1 MWDYSRLYSSKSI
14 KEKIVKKTILITSGA
29 KRFGRAIA
37 EAILKDNWSIALHYN
52 SSKIEAEE
60 TAHFLTEKG
69 GEIYLYQADF
79 LDIEK
84 TEKLIES
91 VAKDRV
97 NWCGLI
103 NNAGLFSYDTGD
115 NYSFKNL
122 DKHMRVNFSAP
133 ALLTKGLYKN
143 IRKVNAKNYDSNI
156 AINILDGKI
165 FGLNPDYYSYTLSKL
180 SSYGLVKMAAL
191 SYAPFLRVN
200 GVAPGITLPA
210 KGQTLEQFKKAHKK
224 NILEK
229 SSTIKEVIAA
239 VKFLINSP
247 SVTGHVSLL
256 DGGAHLSPPKRDVA
270 IEL

>member
-1 MWDYSRLYSSKSI
+1 M
-14 KEKIVKKTILITSGA
+14 KKTILITSGA

-37 EAILKDNWSIALHYN
+37 EAILRENWAIALHYN

-60 TAHFLTEKG
+60 TAHFLSERG
-69 GEIYLYQADF
+69 GEVSLYHADF
-79 LDIEK
+79 LNIEK
-84 TEKLIES
+84 TENFIEKLS
-91 VAKDRV
+91 KDRN

-103 NNAGLFSYDTGD
+103 NNAGLFNYDTADDYG
-115 NYSFKNL
+115 FKNL
-122 DKHMRVNFSAP
+122 NDHMAVNFSVP
-133 ALLTKGLYKN
+133 ALLIKGLYKN
-143 IRKVNAKNYDSNI
+143 IRKINPRSYDYNI
-156 AINILDGKI
+156 AINILDAKI

-180 SSYGLVKMAAL
+180 SSHGLVKMAAL

-210 KGQTLEQFKKAHKK
+210 KDQTPEEFKKAHKK

-229 SSTIKEVIAA
+229 SSTIKEVIGA

-256 DGGAHLSPPKRDVA
+256 DGGAHLAPPKRDVA
-270 IEL
+270 IEI

>member
-1 MWDYSRLYSSKSI
+1 M
-14 KEKIVKKTILITSGA
+14 KKTILITSGA

-37 EAILKDNWSIALHYN
+37 EALIKDNWSIALHYN
-52 SSKIEAEE
+52 SSKKEAEE
-60 TAHFLTEKG
+60 TAHSLNKMG
-69 GEIYLYQADF
+69 GEVSLYRADF
-79 LDIEK
+79 LDIEE
-84 TEKLIES
+84 TEKFIDSL
-91 VAKDRV
+91 VKDNN

-103 NNAGLFSYDTGD
+103 NNAGLFNYDTGD
-115 NYSFKNL
+115 NYGFKNL
-122 DKHMRVNFSAP
+122 NEHMTVNFSAP
-133 ALLTKGLYKN
+133 ALLIKGLYKN
-143 IRKVNAKNYDSNI
+143 IRKINSSSYNSNI
-156 AINILDGKI
+156 AINILDAKI

-224 NILEK
+224 NILQK

-239 VKFLINSP
+239 IKFLIKSP